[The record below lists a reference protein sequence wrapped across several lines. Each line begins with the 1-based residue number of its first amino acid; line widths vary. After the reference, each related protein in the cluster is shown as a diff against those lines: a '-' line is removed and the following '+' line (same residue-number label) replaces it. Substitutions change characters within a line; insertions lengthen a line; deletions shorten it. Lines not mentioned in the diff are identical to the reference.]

1 VTSTLQVIR
10 HASASA
16 FLERAE
22 SWLAAREIENG
33 MALTTARNA
42 RLGES
47 RYEKPVYWATI
58 EDGGTIIGCA
68 FRTPPYRLG
77 VTALNETAIAAL
89 LVDVGRVYASL
100 SGVSGPEPTA
110 NVVAE
115 AWCRWRGG
123 NAAVRFRQRLYSLRV
138 LVPPA
143 RPPIGAL
150 RLATET
156 DASLVRGL
164 SAQFVREAGVEHV
177 QPEFFVDLIK
187 AQQVYLWDDGEPR
200 CLAAAIKHTAQASAI
215 GVLYTPSEIRR
226 RGYGTAT
233 IATLSQRLFE
243 KGTKGCYLYA
253 DPDNTAV
260 SRIVG
265 GMGYQ
270 RVHDAVDIDCA

>member
-1 VTSTLQVIR
+1 VVR
-10 HASASA
+10 HANARA

-22 SWLAAREIENG
+22 SWLGAREIEHG
-33 MALTTARNA
+33 MALTSARTARID
-42 RLGES
+42 ES
-47 RYEKPVYWATI
+47 RYEQPVYWATV
-58 EDGGTIIGCA
+58 EDAGNIVGCA

-77 VTALNETAIAAL
+77 VTALTDTAMAAL
-89 LVDVGRVYASL
+89 LVNVGAVYSTL

-115 AWCRWRGG
+115 AWCRVHGG
-123 NAAVRFRQRLYSLRV
+123 KATVRFRQRLYSLRA

-143 RPPIGAL
+143 TPPRGTL
-150 RLATET
+150 RLATER
-156 DASLVRGL
+156 DVDLVRGW
-164 SAQFVREAGVEHV
+164 SAEFIREARVEHV
-177 QPEFFVDLIK
+177 QSEFFVSLIR
-187 AQQVYLWDDGEPR
+187 ARQVYVWDDGQPR

-215 GVLYTPSEIRR
+215 GVLFTPAALRR

-233 IATLSQRLFE
+233 VAALSRQLFQN
-243 KGTKGCYLYA
+243 GARGCYLYA

-270 RVHDAVDIDCA
+270 RVHDATDIDCT

>member
-1 VTSTLQVIR
+1 
-10 HASASA
+10 
-16 FLERAE
+16 
-22 SWLAAREIENG
+22 
-33 MALTTARNA
+33 
-42 RLGES
+42 
-47 RYEKPVYWATI
+47 
-58 EDGGTIIGCA
+58 
-68 FRTPPYRLG
+68 
-77 VTALNETAIAAL
+77 
-89 LVDVGRVYASL
+89 
-100 SGVSGPEPTA
+100 
-110 NVVAE
+110 
-115 AWCRWRGG
+115 
-123 NAAVRFRQRLYSLRV
+123 
-138 LVPPA
+138 
-143 RPPIGAL
+143 
-150 RLATET
+150 
-156 DASLVRGL
+156 
-164 SAQFVREAGVEHV
+164 

-215 GVLYTPSEIRR
+215 GVLYTPAEIRR